1 MSARLDE
8 LAQRWSL
15 AIRDDGPGPSEQ
27 LDVVLDAFT
36 QHLVRFLPWML
47 GPYRETVEPLWV
59 KSSELFGSVAARRGL
74 AAGEVIEEFQLLREL
89 VIRDLYKDPPMGGR
103 LPLSLRE
110 VLRLNRGIDRGVTH
124 ASVGHT
130 DALFFQ
136 FFEGEGAAPSD
147 PIDLADE
154 VAGSAGEHV
163 PGARRGGRSRAGQG
177 GPGLSPGG
185 SRAERSLEGDLPPEE
200 LRRLAREVSDWMA
213 DYLASVEDFPVLSRV
228 EPGAVRSALPP
239 SGPDRGESMD
249 RVLADFRDTI
259 LPGIT
264 HWNHPGF
271 FGYFSITGSGPG
283 ILGEMIAAA
292 LNVNA
297 MVWRSSPAATELEEV
312 VADWLRQWMGLPEDF
327 DGVINDTASS
337 STLHALAAAREVA
350 YPEARS
356 QGMFDLPRGR
366 IYASEH
372 AHSSVEKAVIT
383 LGFGREGYR
392 AVPAD
397 GEYRMDPEGLRAAVR
412 RDVEKGIRPVAV
424 VATTGTT
431 STSSV
436 DPVEPIADIAE
447 EHGLWLHVDAAYG
460 GPASMVPELRSLFRG
475 WERADSVVVN
485 PHKWLF
491 TPVDCSLLYCRRP
504 ADLVRAFSL
513 VPEYLRSKNVDE
525 VRNLMDYGVA
535 LGRRFRALKLWFVM
549 RWFGRDGIV
558 VRLRAHVEMA
568 RSFAARVDAAEGW
581 ERMAPV
587 PLATVAFRR
596 VPEGLD
602 PEAVDALN
610 HRILERVNESG
621 EVFLTHTALEGRV
634 ALRLAVGNVR
644 TRPEHV
650 ARAWTLL
657 EAAASQG

>member
-1 MSARLDE
+1 MTSDQE
-8 LAQRWSL
+8 
-15 AIRDDGPGPSEQ
+15 
-27 LDVVLDAFT
+27 
-36 QHLVRFLPWML
+36 
-47 GPYRETVEPLWV
+47 
-59 KSSELFGSVAARRGL
+59 
-74 AAGEVIEEFQLLREL
+74 
-89 VIRDLYKDPPMGGR
+89 DL
-103 LPLSLRE
+103 
-110 VLRLNRGIDRGVTH
+110 H
-124 ASVGHT
+124 A
-130 DALFFQ
+130 
-136 FFEGEGAAPSD
+136 
-147 PIDLADE
+147 
-154 VAGSAGEHV
+154 
-163 PGARRGGRSRAGQG
+163 
-177 GPGLSPGG
+177 
-185 SRAERSLEGDLPPEE
+185 GDLPPEE
-200 LRRLAREVSDWMA
+200 LRRLAGEVAEWMA
-213 DYLASVEDFPVLSRV
+213 DYVASVGELPVLSRV
-228 EPGAVRSALPP
+228 EPGAVRDALPV
-239 SGPDRGESMD
+239 SGPDEGESMD
-249 RVLADFRDTI
+249 RVLGDFRDII

-312 VADWLRQWMGLPEDF
+312 VADWLRQWLGLPEGF

-356 QGMFDLPRGR
+356 RGLFGAPRGR

-372 AHSSVEKAVIT
+372 AHSSVEKAVVT

-397 GEYRMDPEGLRAAVR
+397 AQYRMDPHRLREAVR
-412 RDVEKGIRPVAV
+412 MDMEAGVRPVAV

-436 DPVEPIADIAE
+436 DPVEPIAEIAA
-447 EHGLWLHVDAAYG
+447 EHGIWLHVDAAYG
-460 GPASMVPELRSLFRG
+460 GPAAIVPELRPLFRG

-504 ADLVRAFSL
+504 EDLVRAFSI

-549 RWFGRDGIV
+549 RWFGREGIV
-558 VRLRAHVEMA
+558 ARLRAHVDMA
-568 RSFAARVDAAEGW
+568 RSFASEVDASDGW
-581 ERMAPV
+581 ELMAPV

-596 VPEGLD
+596 APEGWSPD
-602 PEAVDALN
+602 EVDALN
-610 HRILERVNESG
+610 HRILERVNDTG

-634 ALRLAVGNVR
+634 ALRLSVGNVR

-650 ARAWTLL
+650 ARAWALL
-657 EAAASQG
+657 KEAAARG